1 MPPVHR
7 NVEIPTIMARVMNG
21 VIHACDCG
29 GLTTSVAGGTGMR
42 GLDLTASACAV
53 VRVRLRLASASL
65 ARSSSIVAAAA
76 ARAELG
82 LSAGAAWEALV
93 LLAPTSTG
101 LLLRR

>member
-42 GLDLTASACAV
+42 GLGFDGLC
-53 VRVRLRLASASL
+53 VRCG
-65 ARSSSIVAAAA
+65 ART
-76 ARAELG
+76 L
-82 LSAGAAWEALV
+82 
-93 LLAPTSTG
+93 
-101 LLLRR
+101 